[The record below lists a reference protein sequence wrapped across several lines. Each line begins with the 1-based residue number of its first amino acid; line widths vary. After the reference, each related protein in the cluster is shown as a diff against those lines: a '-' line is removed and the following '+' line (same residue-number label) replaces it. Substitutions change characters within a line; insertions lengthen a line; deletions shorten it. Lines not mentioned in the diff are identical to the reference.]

1 MMRRLNLFLLA
12 SLRLCGARSDGFS
25 IHSDLLAF
33 PQYEVIFAEDPISEK
48 DAELLLENRDA
59 HPTYSADFTQ
69 PTGADDDGASASSGG
84 EQYPRIYEL
93 MNMSQNKYLCSIP
106 VIQPSAPQNETANE
120 LAKAAEAREHSRA
133 TAHGWNLLSELEDTC
148 LYFGSGW
155 WTYSFCHNREIVQY
169 HALPAPPSADKPP
182 KRDPRTAAF
191 TLGREP
197 AIPAQQ
203 KQRASVDGGDGKA
216 AKPLPAELQ
225 ITGDQQRYLV
235 QKLEGGDVCD
245 LTGRERTI
253 EVQYQCKPG
262 LPHDK
267 IGYIKEVTIC
277 AYLMVIYTPRLCND
291 VAFLPREEP
300 RANPINCQLVVENV
314 NGAKPAL
321 LDAAIPLKEDLRTE
335 AEGATE
341 GEETDATAKQ
351 QEPINIGGILVGARN
366 VLSAGDE
373 AGKPPTKL
381 NPPSS
386 YFPAAKKGKPKI
398 SEVVARGASKEDGGK
413 VEVLSKAEIEKLGLS
428 SEVIEEM
435 REQLE
440 KLSGGKGWKLEVV
453 QEEGGEKELRGW
465 IYGLEGEEDGENN
478 EEKWWDKDQYEDEVP
493 ADGGGGDGQQ
503 DGSEEK
509 FKDEL

>member
-1 MMRRLNLFLLA
+1 
-12 SLRLCGARSDGFS
+12 
-25 IHSDLLAF
+25 
-33 PQYEVIFAEDPISEK
+33 
-48 DAELLLENRDA
+48 
-59 HPTYSADFTQ
+59 
-69 PTGADDDGASASSGG
+69 
-84 EQYPRIYEL
+84 
-93 MNMSQNKYLCSIP
+93 MSQHRYLCSIP
-106 VIQPSAPQNETANE
+106 IIHPSAPENETANE
-120 LAKAAEAREHSRA
+120 LARAAEAREQSRA
-133 TAHGWNLLSELEDTC
+133 AAHGWNLLSELEETC

-155 WTYSFCHNREIVQY
+155 WTYSFCNNREIVQY

-197 AIPAQQ
+197 AIPAQHR
-203 KQRASVDGGDGKA
+203 QRASVDGGAESEA

-225 ITGDQQRYLV
+225 ITGDHQRYLV
-235 QKLEGGDVCD
+235 QKLERGDVCD

-253 EVQYQCKPG
+253 EVQYQCKLG

-300 RANPINCQLVVENV
+300 RANPINCQLVVHDV
-314 NGAKPAL
+314 NAAKPAL
-321 LDAAIPLKEDLRTE
+321 LDATIPNTQDRKTE
-335 AEGATE
+335 TGDATE
-341 GEETDATAKQ
+341 GEEVDASAKQ
-351 QEPINIGGILVGARN
+351 EEPINIGGILVGARN

-386 YFPAAKKGKPKI
+386 YFPAAKKGKKTTA
-398 SEVVARGASKEDGGK
+398 VVARGASTEDGGK
-413 VEVLSKAEIEKLGLS
+413 VEVLSKAEIEELGLS
-428 SEVIEEM
+428 FEVIEEM

-440 KLSGGKGWKLEVV
+440 KLSAGKGWKLEVV
-453 QEEGGEKELRGW
+453 QEEGGERELRGW
-465 IYGLEGEEDGENN
+465 IYGLDGEEGEKGDD
-478 EEKWWDKDQYEDEVP
+478 WYDKDQYDDDEKIP
-493 ADGGGGDGQQ
+493 AEGGGGGSGDE
-503 DGSEEK
+503 GSEEK